1 MAQEISVAKSGHFDQ
16 VINMIEKMIFPL
28 MDEQTEEANHKNWCD
43 EELNKT
49 DVSIKKKTEK
59 MAEPDAKIKEAEAL
73 VTQLAGEIE
82 DADAMVSKIT
92 EHMAEASEIRKV
104 GKKENELAVKDARDA
119 QQAVSNAISVLES
132 FYKESGMVQ
141 KEAWELIQQP
151 VKLPKT
157 PSTWDSGYTGVAD
170 AAKQPGGIITVLKT
184 VSADFAKMESDT
196 LAQEETDQK
205 LFEDDM
211 KASSIEKAR
220 RMTQSKEKA
229 AEKKRQAEKAASLK
243 KSHKTVAGQKE
254 AVEQYLKDLQHGC
267 VDGDSTYADRKAART
282 KEIDALK
289 EAEKILTDAFKEAP
303 KNATKLIALRR

>member
-1 MAQEISVAKSGHFDQ
+1 M
-16 VINMIEKMIFPL
+16 
-28 MDEQTEEANHKNWCD
+28 TE
-43 EELNKT
+43 L
-49 DVSIKKKTEK
+49 
-59 MAEPDAKIKEAEAL
+59 DAKIKEAEAM
-73 VTQLAGEIE
+73 VTKLAGEIV
-82 DADAMVSKIT
+82 DADDMITKIT
-92 EHMAEASEIRKV
+92 EHMAAAADIRKT
-104 GKKENELAVKDARDA
+104 GKSENELAVKDAPDA

-132 FYKESGMVQ
+132 FYKESGNVP
-141 KEAWELIQQP
+141 KEAWELLQQP
-151 VKLPKT
+151 VKLPKE

-170 AAKQPGGIITVLKT
+170 AGAQPGGIITVLKT
-184 VSADFAKMESDT
+184 VSADFAKMESET

-211 KASSIEKAR
+211 KSSKIEKAR
-220 RMTQSKEKA
+220 RTTQSKEKA

-243 KSHKTVAGQKE
+243 KTHKTVAGQKE

-303 KNATKLIALRR
+303 KEAPKKATTLI